1 MNLLYRKLGDR
12 RSFDTTRLCLALIAA
27 SCVALAASESGLAGP
42 AECGKCHAAQYDKQI
57 RSRHARALRPI
68 RESIWAAP
76 GGGVTDRAFAI
87 SYQPQ
92 AESVDVLVSGPSGAI
107 SAALTWA
114 FGAGA
119 QGLTP
124 VGIENGR
131 YFEHRFSYYSRP
143 NRLART
149 FGHPAR
155 PETAA
160 SELGVPQ
167 DTKTIFECFNCHSTG
182 AIPGGAAPDLS
193 EMIPGVTC
201 ERCHGPGQAHVSAA
215 QTGASA
221 DAIRRSIVNPKRFSA
236 KAQIE
241 MCGQCHR
248 LPPPNAYPEPEV
260 EDPITVRFAP
270 MGLMASRCFTK
281 SGKLSCMSCHD
292 PHDDAKPRS
301 DLAAYAGRCLG
312 CHDSRPAL
320 VASKCSRA
328 VSRDCV
334 SCHMPAAA
342 LGPYLRF
349 TDHRIRVN

>member
-1 MNLLYRKLGDR
+1 MTGALALERGAICARAMMLNSENAAMIDQVAHATKPRHRRPGALAAPSSGMRILPAFIDLEVYCPDMNLLYRKPGAPW
-12 RSFDTTRLCLALIAA
+12 SFDTTRLCLALIAA
-27 SCVALAASESGLAGP
+27 SSLALAASESGLAGP
-42 AECGKCHAAQYDKQI
+42 AKCGKCHAAQYEKQS

-76 GGGVTDRAFAI
+76 AGGVTDRAFAI

-92 AESVDVLVSGPSGAI
+92 AESVDVLVSSPSGGI
-107 SAALTWA
+107 SASLTWA

-167 DTKTIFECFNCHSTG
+167 EPKTIFECFNCHSTG
-182 AIPGGAAPDLS
+182 AIFGASGPDLS

-215 QTGASA
+215 ETGASA
-221 DAIRRSIVNPKRFSA
+221 DVIRRSIVNPKRFPGES
-236 KAQIE
+236 
-241 MCGQCHR
+241 
-248 LPPPNAYPEPEV
+248 
-260 EDPITVRFAP
+260 
-270 MGLMASRCFTK
+270 
-281 SGKLSCMSCHD
+281 
-292 PHDDAKPRS
+292 
-301 DLAAYAGRCLG
+301 AGR
-312 CHDSRPAL
+312 DVRAMPP
-320 VASKCSRA
+320 VASA
-328 VSRDCV
+328 ECV
-334 SCHMPAAA
+334 P
-342 LGPYLRF
+342 R
-349 TDHRIRVN
+349 T